1 MLGLQPAIRFYLFHP
16 ARRFALR
23 RANISIAFSET
34 LQIYGLLYLI
44 LLLNTHIPPCKVLSY
59 PNKIFIGHQ

>member
-1 MLGLQPAIRFYLFHP
+1 MLGLQPAFCFNLIYP

-34 LQIYGLLYLI
+34 TQIWGLLYLF
-44 LLLNTHIPPCKVLSY
+44 LLLNTHILPCTLFFY
-59 PNKIFIGHQ
+59 PNKTFIGH